1 MEDYF
6 SITPSREKVPYVGYA
21 EWGIEY
27 VNCRVYCFQKYN
39 GRTKS
44 RQRLKLRSDME
55 DLKNSVEVSS
65 RMRYIKNPKAINVA
79 DFVIGYSFR
88 DSEEVYTNGT
98 ILVPLF
104 RVLDALSMI
113 DKDKIQYYDACN

>member
-1 MEDYF
+1 
-6 SITPSREKVPYVGYA
+6 
-21 EWGIEY
+21 
-27 VNCRVYCFQKYN
+27 
-39 GRTKS
+39 
-44 RQRLKLRSDME
+44 ME

-113 DKDKIQYYDACN
+113 DMDKIQYYDACN